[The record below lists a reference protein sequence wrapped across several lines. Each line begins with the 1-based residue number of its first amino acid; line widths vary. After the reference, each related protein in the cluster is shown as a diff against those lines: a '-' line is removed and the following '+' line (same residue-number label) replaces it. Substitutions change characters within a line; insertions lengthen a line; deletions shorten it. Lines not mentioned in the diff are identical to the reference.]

1 MEVDDMNHAIA
12 NHFEPPSGGD
22 GAAEHPEPAR
32 LLPWSGPGG
41 KPCYL
46 VGDGTGYV
54 SRVADEIER
63 TQLDMADGLLGHAE
77 DMLAC
82 ERVTVPELRFLARGL
97 TDVLR
102 DVRRIAES
110 RGARLPATVQGLD
123 ACEN

>member
-1 MEVDDMNHAIA
+1 MNHAIA
-12 NHFEPPSGGD
+12 KDFEPRSEGD
-22 GAAEHPEPAR
+22 GAAEHLEPAR

-46 VGDGTGYV
+46 VGDGIGYV
-54 SRVADEIER
+54 SRIADEIEK

-77 DMLAC
+77 EMLGC

-102 DVRRIAES
+102 DVRRI
-110 RGARLPATVQGLD
+110 
-123 ACEN
+123 

>member
-1 MEVDDMNHAIA
+1 MRNRAD
-12 NHFEPPSGGD
+12 
-22 GAAEHPEPAR
+22 PAR

-46 VGDGTGYV
+46 VGDGAGYV
-54 SRVADEIER
+54 SRIADEIER

-102 DVRRIAES
+102 DVRRIAET
-110 RGARLPATVQGLD
+110 RGARLPATAQGLD
-123 ACEN
+123 ACED